1 MTVRE
6 LELYATEDLLEEV
19 LRRSSFHGVVV
30 HSRDAAGNHRAESEE
45 HTFSVRFNQ
54 NFETEEVRRLLDVVS
69 RRLAD
74 AV

>member
-19 LRRSSFHGVVV
+19 LRRSSFRGVVI
-30 HSRDAAGNHRAESEE
+30 HSRDAVGNHDEPEE
-45 HTFSVRFNQ
+45 RTFSVRFNH
-54 NFETEEVRRLLDVVS
+54 NFETEDVRRLLDVVS